1 MFIAQ
6 VSFDVEWQTDWLSG
20 VLGCFSVHVS
30 CLTCLVT
37 GCGQG
42 TQIKDVILKPDAPS
56 ALLLDKHA
64 DYIAAYGSKKDDY
77 VSEAAANTQLLS

>member
-1 MFIAQ
+1 MFTKQ
-6 VSFDVEWQTDWLSG
+6 VSFDVEWQSDVFL
-20 VLGCFSVHVS
+20 

-37 GCGQG
+37 GSGQG

-77 VSEAAANTQLLS
+77 VSQAAAI